1 MPTLFLIEDELKLRK
16 LLVRSLTDRPQWEVH
31 AFETAEEALL
41 KSKEILPDLILT
53 DLRLP
58 GMGGLDL
65 IRTIKEKNSEIAI
78 LVMTAYAS
86 VSSAVE
92 ALRAGA
98 VDYLIK
104 PFPNEELLHVLDR
117 LENEFRLK
125 RENAT
130 LKKRLEVYE
139 GPSGLV
145 GSSEKM
151 RKLDRLISKVA
162 PTQSTVLIRGESG
175 TGKELIA
182 RAIHD
187 RSGRSDQ
194 PLVRVN
200 CAAIPEN
207 LLESE
212 LFGHKKGAFTGA
224 TEKRI
229 GRFEMAGEGTIFLD
243 EIGEIPPN
251 LQVKLLRVLQEREF
265 EPVGSSETKKTKA
278 RVIAAT
284 NRDLETAIEEGTFRE
299 DLFYRLNVVTLESP
313 RLADHLEDLP
323 DLVTHFIQKICERE
337 GLSPKTP
344 SESFLETL
352 ESWDWPGNTRELE
365 NVIESSLIM
374 GEGDELEEG
383 DLPSHIRRSA
393 SKGVKTNSPSGI
405 GAVEEGID
413 LETATLDQVERHLI
427 LKALERSNG
436 NQSEAA
442 RSLGMTRRALGYR
455 REKHGI

>member
-1 MPTLFLIEDELKLRK
+1 MPTLFVIEDEPKLRK
-16 LLVRSLTDRPQWEVH
+16 LLVRSLSDRPQWNVFS
-31 AFETAEEALL
+31 FETAEEALR
-41 KSKEILPDLILT
+41 KIQEVPPDLILT

-65 IRTIKEKNSEIAI
+65 IRSVKEKSPDIAV

-86 VSSAVE
+86 VNSAVE

-98 VDYLIK
+98 LDYLIK

-117 LENEFRLK
+117 IEGEFRLK
-125 RENAT
+125 KENVD
-130 LKKRLEVYE
+130 LKRRLEVYE
-139 GPSGLV
+139 GPRRLIGASP
-145 GSSEKM
+145 KM
-151 RKLDRLISKVA
+151 KELDRLIGRVA

-182 RAIHD
+182 RSIHE
-187 RSGRSDQ
+187 RSTRSEH

-200 CAAIPEN
+200 CGAIPEN

-212 LFGHKKGAFTGA
+212 LFGHKRGAFTGA
-224 TEKRI
+224 TEKRV

-243 EIGEIPPN
+243 EVGELPLN

-265 EPVGSSETKKTKA
+265 EPVGSSETKKTSA

-284 NRDLETAIEEGTFRE
+284 NRDLEKSIEEGSFRE

-313 RLADHLEDLP
+313 SLADHPEDIEE
-323 DLVTHFIQKICERE
+323 LVGHFIEKVCARE
-337 GLSPKTP
+337 GLSPKRPT
-344 SESFLETL
+344 EAFLQAL
-352 ESWDWPGNTRELE
+352 GSWSWPGNTRELE

-374 GEGDELEEG
+374 GEGEELEVQ
-383 DLPSHIRRSA
+383 DLPAHISRSHSRASVGDSSSA
-393 SKGVKTNSPSGI
+393 P
-405 GAVEEGID
+405 AVSDGEID
-413 LETATLDQVERHLI
+413 LESATLDEMERHLI
-427 LKALERSNG
+427 LRALEKSGG

-442 RSLGMTRRALGYR
+442 RQLGMTRRALGYR